1 MKTFVWIATVLLA
14 LVWTVSAAVLA
25 SLAGWLAANVG
36 DAGTLTGQM
45 AQWPVPE
52 WLALWVGPEF
62 LTWLRSAATG
72 LMGWGAAALP
82 AFGALLGWLAPLVWV
97 VWALGMVCLIA
108 LAGGAHYAAG
118 RILRPELDN
127 RKG

>member
-1 MKTFVWIATVLLA
+1 MKVLVWIATAVLA
-14 LVWTVSAAVLA
+14 LVWTVTAAVLA
-25 SLAGWLAANVG
+25 SLVGWLGANAGDVG
-36 DAGTLTGQM
+36 GLTSQM

-52 WLALWVGPEF
+52 WLAPWVGPEF

-82 AFGALLGWLAPLVWV
+82 ALGSLLGWLAPLVWV

-118 RILRPELDN
+118 RVLRPGLDN